1 MAINNPVTKLS
12 FCNGFCEPVTQ
23 RRLDSS
29 AEGLRNESGTL
40 YPYIDAEHKVIDF
53 IKPTALTELDRVN
66 LQMYNSENATD
77 IYRNF
82 LTWLFESFDQTENDF
97 RGQLLSNLGLQP
109 GMKILVTGCGLGE
122 DIPLIMAKIG
132 AQGELHAQDLSKSM
146 VLAASDAH
154 RHDNLYF
161 SVSNG
166 NFLPHPDRYFD
177 AVFHFG
183 GINLFGDV
191 KNAIAELE
199 RVCKIGGRVVFGDE
213 GIAPHLR
220 GTQYADVAINNIKL
234 WESVPP
240 LHLLPT
246 NALDIELK
254 FLLGNCFY
262 LLAFTPSDGFP
273 KMNIDV
279 VHKGLRGGS
288 ARTRYFGKIEGVSEP
303 SKEKLVA
310 AARMR
315 GLSVHDLLEEII
327 ASKLSDQ
334 GIQ

>member
-1 MAINNPVTKLS
+1 MATNSPVTKLN
-12 FCNGFCEPVTQ
+12 FCNGFCEPLTHQ
-23 RRLDSS
+23 RLDPY
-29 AEGLRNESGTL
+29 AEGLCSEDGTL
-40 YPYIDAEHKVIDF
+40 YPYIDVGHKVVDF
-53 IKPTALTELDRVN
+53 IKPVALTDLDHAN
-66 LQMYNSENATD
+66 LQMYNSKNATD

-97 RGQLLSNLGLQP
+97 RHQLISNLGLKQ
-109 GMKILVTGCGLGE
+109 GMKVLVTGCGLGE
-122 DIPLIMAKIG
+122 DISLIMAKIG
-132 AQGELHAQDLSKSM
+132 SQGELHAQDLSKSM
-146 VLAASDAH
+146 VLAASNAH
-154 RHDNLYF
+154 RYDNLYF

-166 NFLPHPDRYFD
+166 NFLPHPARYFD

-191 KNAIAELE
+191 KKAIAELE

-234 WESVPP
+234 WESLPP

-246 NALDIELK
+246 NAVEIELK
-254 FLLGNCFY
+254 FILGNCFY

-279 VHKGLRGGS
+279 VHKGVRGGS
-288 ARTRYFGKIEGVSEP
+288 ARTRYFGKIEGIREQ
-303 SKEKLVA
+303 SKVKLVA
-310 AARMR
+310 AAKKR
-315 GLSVHDLLEEII
+315 GVSVHDLLEEII

-334 GIQ
+334 ET